1 MIGSVGIE
9 FAERG
14 ILPDWIIRRG
24 IRRLCRARLKAIK
37 SATSLY
43 PDSSELGQIAYETDA
58 ANQQHYELPPE
69 FFELVLG
76 SRRKYSCC
84 FFESSDQSLDD
95 AEVNSLK
102 ASCDRAQI
110 YDGANI
116 LELGCGWGS
125 LTLWMAESFPNSQIT
140 AVSNSQPQR
149 KFIEKQAVE
158 RNLSDRIQVITA
170 DINGFAPKRVFDRIV
185 SIEMFEHVRNHEM
198 LFERMWDWLTP
209 EGKLFVHVFC
219 HREKTY
225 LFDVEGPSD
234 WMSEYFFTGGIMP
247 SATLLPEIA
256 NDWTLEDSWLWDGKQ
271 YQLTAEAW
279 VKLIDQN
286 KQKVLACLGEHYG
299 KDSQRWFN
307 RWRIFFLAVAEL
319 FGFAEGQ
326 EWVVKHYLFKK

>member
-1 MIGSVGIE
+1 MIGKVGIE

-14 ILPDWIIRRG
+14 FLPDWIIRRG

-37 SATSLY
+37 SAASLY
-43 PDSSELGQIAYETDA
+43 PDNSELGQIAYETEA

-76 SRRKYSCC
+76 SRSKYSCC

-95 AEVNSLK
+95 AEVNSLR
-102 ASCDRAQI
+102 ASCDHAQV

-125 LTLWMAESFPNSQIT
+125 LTLWMAESFPNSQII

-149 KFIEKQAVE
+149 KFIEKRAAE

-170 DINGFAPKRVFDRIV
+170 DINSFAPKRVFDRIV

-247 SATLLPEIA
+247 SAELLPKIA
-256 NDWTLEDSWLWDGKQ
+256 NGWTLEDSWLWDGKQ

-279 VKLIDQN
+279 LRLIDQN
-286 KQKVLACLGEHYG
+286 KQEVLACLAQHYG
-299 KDSQRWFN
+299 KYSQRWFN

-319 FGFAEGQ
+319 FGFADGQ
-326 EWVVKHYLFKK
+326 EWIVKHYLFRK

>member
-43 PDSSELGQIAYETDA
+43 PDSSVLGQIAYETDA

-149 KFIEKQAVE
+149 KFIEKQAAE

-319 FGFAEGQ
+319 FGFAGGQ

>member
-1 MIGSVGIE
+1 MIGKVGIE
-9 FAERG
+9 CAERG
-14 ILPDWIIRRG
+14 MLPDWIIRRG
-24 IRRLCRARLKAIK
+24 IRRLCRERLKAIK

-43 PDSSELGQIAYETDA
+43 PDNSELGQIAYETEA

-84 FFESSDQSLDD
+84 FFESSDQSLDE

-102 ASCDRAQI
+102 ASCDHAQV

-149 KFIEKQAVE
+149 KFIEKRAAE

-170 DINGFAPKRVFDRIV
+170 DINSFTPKRVFDRIV

-247 SATLLPEIA
+247 SAELLPKIA
-256 NDWTLEDSWLWDGKQ
+256 NGWTLEDSWLWDGKQ

-279 VKLIDQN
+279 VRLIDQN
-286 KQKVLACLGEHYG
+286 KQEVLACLAEHYG
-299 KDSQRWFN
+299 KYSQRWFN

-319 FGFAEGQ
+319 FGFADGQ

>member
-1 MIGSVGIE
+1 MIGKVGIE

-37 SATSLY
+37 SAASLY
-43 PDSSELGQIAYETDA
+43 PDNSEFGQIAYETEA

-84 FFESSDQSLDD
+84 FFESSDQSLDE
-95 AEVNSLK
+95 AEVNSLRT
-102 ASCDRAQI
+102 SCDHAQV

-149 KFIEKQAVE
+149 KFIEKRAAE

-170 DINGFAPKRVFDRIV
+170 DINSFAPKRVFDRIV

-247 SATLLPEIA
+247 SAELLPKIA
-256 NDWTLEDSWLWDGKQ
+256 NGWTLEDSWLWDGKQ

-279 VKLIDQN
+279 VRLIDQN
-286 KQKVLACLGEHYG
+286 KQEVLACLAQHYG
-299 KDSQRWFN
+299 KYSQRWFN

-319 FGFAEGQ
+319 FGFADGQ
-326 EWVVKHYLFKK
+326 EWIVKHYLFRK